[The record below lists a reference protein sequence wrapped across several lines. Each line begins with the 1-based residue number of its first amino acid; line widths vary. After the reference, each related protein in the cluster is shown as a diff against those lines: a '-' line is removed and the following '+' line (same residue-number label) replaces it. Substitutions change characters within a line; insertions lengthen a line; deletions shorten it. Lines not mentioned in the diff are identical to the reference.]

1 MHWVA
6 TLQIEKKLKVI
17 DMVTEFECNAFDE
30 LVFSIDGVEFKYS
43 ECTVMSEVEQK
54 RFANVELIL
63 KAPCGTFAEVVVS
76 SSDKE
81 VGKSNIFRGTYDG
94 DVLEEDV
101 AIGMS
106 RLANGFKG

>member
-1 MHWVA
+1 MYWVA
-6 TLQIEKKLKVI
+6 MLQIEKKWKVI
-17 DMVTEFECNAFDE
+17 DMITEFECSAFEE
-30 LVFSIDGVEFKYS
+30 LVFTIDDVEFKYS
-43 ECTVMSEVEQK
+43 DCTKMSEVEQQ

-63 KAPCGTFAEVVVS
+63 KNPDGIFAEVVVS

-81 VGKSNIFRGTYDG
+81 LGKSNIFRGTYDG